1 MVAFFFF
8 PELPWIDDWDYWD
21 WGRLCEAASWLA
33 TEVSLSSLAQSRS
46 LLERPKV
53 EAATRLQEDLLTSKS
68 QRSYYSFLTFRCEL
82 VIHSKGA
89 YKSGIWHIIL
99 IIFHACQPFQIG
111 NFEAAAKCPDLWQ
124 SAKAPFEF
132 EVLIH
137 WMQKQFWRKWPS
149 LALELV
155 SIKYFIQQNVS
166 FKMSQ

>member
-68 QRSYYSFLTFRCEL
+68 QRSYYSFLTFRCEF

-132 EVLIH
+132 SSINTLNAKTI
-137 WMQKQFWRKWPS
+137 
-149 LALELV
+149 LAEMAKPCTWTWAGN
-155 SIKYFIQQNVS
+155 S
-166 FKMSQ
+166 KMMVPHGVWKS